1 MSGYTAADTLRL
13 AKRAHNTKRTYLL
26 VNPLQAKHLPVSP
39 TRALEMMWVL
49 GMRLSAE
56 FPETRL
62 VIGFAETATA
72 IGAMAA
78 SCFDDSCVYVH
89 TTREPLPEGRFLEF
103 REEHSHAVEQTLYC
117 GEMEAWLA
125 ETSTVIF
132 IDDEISTGKTI
143 LNMANQ
149 LKARFPQLREKR
161 LVAASVMN
169 RVTEADE
176 ARLAA
181 AGIVCRYLVKLPQTD
196 YTRAV
201 ERFAI
206 TEAVEPPELPGPR
219 EWRRLPPAALCEP
232 RMGVPAFDYLDA
244 CRRRAEKLLPQLQEL
259 LDPAGTILVLGTE
272 ECMLPALV
280 LGAVLENPGGF
291 SHVRC
296 HATTRSPIGICGQ
309 PDYPVREG
317 WRLRSFYDPDRVTYL
332 YNLERY
338 DAAVVVTDRA
348 GEAGLRSLSA
358 ALEVHGCGQRFLAG
372 GED

>member
-1 MSGYTAADTLRL
+1 MSGYTAAETLRL
-13 AKRAHNTKRTYLL
+13 AKRAHNPKRTYLL

-49 GMRLSAE
+49 GNALAAE

-78 SCFDDSCVYVH
+78 SCFDDGCVYVH
-89 TTREPLPEGRFLEF
+89 TTREPLQSGSFLEF

-125 ETSTVIF
+125 ETPTVIF

-143 LNMANQ
+143 LNMAAQ

-169 RVTEADE
+169 RVRPADE

-181 AGIVCRYLVKLPQTD
+181 AGVVCRYLVKLPQTD
-196 YTRAV
+196 YTQAV

-219 EWRRLPPAALCEP
+219 EWRRLPPAALRKP

-244 CRRRAEKLLPQLQEL
+244 CRRGAEKLLPHFQEL
-259 LDPAGTILVLGTE
+259 LDPAGKVLVLGTE
-272 ECMLPALV
+272 EYMFPALV
-280 LGAVLENPGGF
+280 LGAVLENLGGF
-291 SHVRC
+291 AHVRC

-317 WRLRSFYDPDRVTYL
+317 WRLKSLYDPDRVTYL

-338 DAAVVVTDRA
+338 DGVIVASDGG
-348 GEAGLRSLSA
+348 GEAGLSSLAS
-358 ALEVHGCGQRFLAG
+358 ALEVHGCGQMFFVG
-372 GED
+372 GEG

>member
-39 TRALEMMWVL
+39 TRALEMMRAL
-49 GMRLSAE
+49 GTRLSAE

-143 LNMANQ
+143 LNMVSQ
-149 LKARFPQLREKR
+149 LKARFPRLREKR

-169 RVTEADE
+169 RVTPEDE

-181 AGIVCRYLVKLPQTD
+181 AGVVCRYLVKLPQTD
-196 YTRAV
+196 YTQAV
-201 ERFAI
+201 ERFSI
-206 TEAVEPPELPGPR
+206 TDAAEPPKPPELPA
-219 EWRRLPPAALCEP
+219 WQRLPLSLGRP
-232 RMGVPAFDYLDA
+232 RMGVPASGYLDA
-244 CRRRAEKLLPQLQEL
+244 CRRRAEELLPRLRER
-259 LDPAGTILVLGTE
+259 LDPAGKILVLGTE

-280 LGAVLENPGGF
+280 LGAVLEDLGGF

-309 PDYPVREG
+309 PDYPIREG

-358 ALEVHGCGQRFLAG
+358 ALSVHGCGERFLAG
-372 GED
+372 GGD